1 MIIMDPR
8 RHNNNNNARANANNH
23 MDEDLETRLSESF
36 LGFLIALRLILLLLV
51 YLIVIRALLNRLKA
65 NFGLAFFAV
74 L

>member
-36 LGFLIALRLILLLLV
+36 L
-51 YLIVIRALLNRLKA
+51 
-65 NFGLAFFAV
+65 
-74 L
+74 